1 MRFCRAASKN
11 RIQINFF
18 LHYFFFNKEKVKK
31 FAGIVQLVER
41 LLAKQKVE
49 GSNPFS
55 RSTAYK
61 TTDIGGFFV
70 PCHSSP
76 RDLFSSTFW
85 KWLYL
90 LARSPDF
97 LSRSTAYKTTGMGGF
112 FICFQLLICYYDC
125 GYPSS

>member
-1 MRFCRAASKN
+1 VPCHSSPRDLFSSTFRKW
-11 RIQINFF
+11 
-18 LHYFFFNKEKVKK
+18 LY
-31 FAGIVQLVER
+31 
-41 LLAKQKVE
+41 LLAR
-49 GSNPFS
+49 SPDFLS